1 MRYLLLILLLA
12 GGYYGWDYYQ
22 NGLAPRHEALKAM
35 EQEPCPELD
44 AAQARFDEAAELHEQ
59 QAVRLQKAVQR
70 KEEAVRKYW
79 DSRIKQAGQEKDGK
93 KTPSPVNGRPNAR
106 SAEARIAYLLEQYDR
121 RVAEV
126 EKLKSR
132 RNATR
137 QQLDSARNRIQEQI
151 RQVETR
157 LDINRIQRAE
167 ASNKKSGDFKV
178 TENRADL
185 LKLQASL
192 PQELERIT
200 DRRVAEVEKLKSRR
214 NATRQQLDSARNRI
228 QEQIRQVET
237 RLDINRIQ
245 RAEASNKK
253 SGDFKVTENRADLLK
268 LQASLPQELERITDQ
283 GEAALRDQTE
293 AYEKAKRELGLF
305 QNNVDRQIAS
315 LRDSMNSPLAEDYD
329 ETEILSEDPEFRTMI
344 APYDQAV
351 SHEETIVMRT
361 EADVEE
367 KAKALHGL
375 QRVRDAKIEEERN
388 RLRQEEEI
396 FFTAATVIGVILLIS
411 ILLSFARRR

>member
-79 DSRIKQAGQEKDGK
+79 DARIKQAGQEKDGK

-132 RNATR
+132 R
-137 QQLDSARNRIQEQI
+137 
-151 RQVETR
+151 
-157 LDINRIQRAE
+157 
-167 ASNKKSGDFKV
+167 
-178 TENRADL
+178 
-185 LKLQASL
+185 
-192 PQELERIT
+192 
-200 DRRVAEVEKLKSRR
+200 
-214 NATRQQLDSARNRI
+214 
-228 QEQIRQVET
+228 
-237 RLDINRIQ
+237 
-245 RAEASNKK
+245 
-253 SGDFKVTENRADLLK
+253 
-268 LQASLPQELERITDQ
+268 QELERITDQ

-375 QRVRDAKIEEERN
+375 QRVRDAKIEEERS

-396 FFTAATVIGVILLIS
+396 FFTAATAIGVILLIS

>member
-59 QAVRLQKAVQR
+59 QAARLQKAVQR

-93 KTPSPVNGRPNAR
+93 KTPSPVSGRPNAR
-106 SAEARIAYLLEQYDR
+106 SAEARIAYLLEQY
-121 RVAEV
+121 
-126 EKLKSR
+126 
-132 RNATR
+132 
-137 QQLDSARNRIQEQI
+137 
-151 RQVETR
+151 
-157 LDINRIQRAE
+157 
-167 ASNKKSGDFKV
+167 
-178 TENRADL
+178 
-185 LKLQASL
+185 
-192 PQELERIT
+192 

-293 AYEKAKRELGLF
+293 AYEKAKRELDLF

-315 LRDSMNSPLAEDYD
+315 LRDSMNLWRKIMMRRKY
-329 ETEILSEDPEFRTMI
+329 FRKT
-344 APYDQAV
+344 PN
-351 SHEETIVMRT
+351 S
-361 EADVEE
+361 
-367 KAKALHGL
+367 
-375 QRVRDAKIEEERN
+375 
-388 RLRQEEEI
+388 
-396 FFTAATVIGVILLIS
+396 
-411 ILLSFARRR
+411 AR

>member
-44 AAQARFDEAAELHEQ
+44 AAQARFDEVAELHEQ
-59 QAVRLQKAVQR
+59 QAARLQKAIQR

-79 DSRIKQAGQEKDGK
+79 DSRIKQADQEKDGK

-151 RQVETR
+151 RQE
-157 LDINRIQRAE
+157 
-167 ASNKKSGDFKV
+167 
-178 TENRADL
+178 
-185 LKLQASL
+185 
-192 PQELERIT
+192 
-200 DRRVAEVEKLKSRR
+200 
-214 NATRQQLDSARNRI
+214 
-228 QEQIRQVET
+228 ET

-367 KAKALHGL
+367 QAKALHGL
-375 QRVRDAKIEEERN
+375 QRVRDAKIEEERSRETGRRDFFHGGN
-388 RLRQEEEI
+388 RHRRNIADLHSALFRQKEMMSLKVD
-396 FFTAATVIGVILLIS
+396 TALQT
-411 ILLSFARRR
+411 